1 MENNHDT
8 DSCLSPSGSIVPP
21 VHMNTSEILLRM
33 GRGEEE
39 YSSMSSLSSPDNARK
54 VSLPSQNGAASVS
67 TDASDHHPTVDES
80 SNHEEPV
87 FDSSP
92 PSLDKFLSFNSISSE
107 IQAEISEFA
116 SLSALPQRVC
126 ADQDEDMKVVDQQVQ
141 WSEKSMVGPS
151 FNNHEQTEPTLRN
164 VEPVPKLSTS
174 GASPTEAF
182 WSPESADSLN
192 FEDLK
197 DETKEIDEGI
207 LSELDT
213 VGDFRVK
220 EVDGEQNAGESVSE
234 LPVLEVRTAEDIDLA
249 FKQLHEGAELDEV
262 ILPSA
267 IKLQSAEDDKFRS
280 PDAQPSTPLQV
291 IEARFLED
299 IDVAVMQRGN
309 RVTEQEEVSMKEL
322 PVLEVR
328 TAEDIDLAFK
338 QLQEGAELEEV
349 IVPSMIKQEEDR
361 FGSPDAQPSTPLQV
375 IEAQFPEDIHIA
387 LMQRTAGPPSGS
399 TKDLPVL
406 EVRTAEDIDLAFKQL
421 HEGAEVDEVILPS
434 KIKQQSIEDE
444 FGSPE
449 EQPSTPLQV
458 VEARFIEDIHVAVMQ
473 RASKGAITE
482 AISGNELPVLEV
494 RTAEDIDLAF
504 KQLHEGAD
512 IEDIILP
519 STMGHTISAEDEF
532 RSPREQPSTPMQV
545 LQVRTAEDIDL
556 AFKQLHEG
564 AKLEEVILPSTIKQQ
579 SVEEDEFRSPSEQP
593 STPLHVVEAKH
604 IDDIHVAVLELASK
618 GVPQQKISESE
629 LPVLEVR
636 TAEDIDLAFKQLHEG
651 AELHEVILPSTIKQ
665 QSVEDEFGSPSE
677 QPSTPLQVVDA
688 RFVEDIHAAV
698 LLRQTTANNDNDN
711 TDSRNVL
718 PVLEVRTAEDIDLAF
733 KQLDEGAEV
742 DEVIVPS
749 HIKQRSLAEE
759 DFKSPDE
766 QPSTPLQVVDARFV
780 EDINT
785 AVMRLAS
792 KGNPSD
798 SA

>member
-473 RASKGAITE
+473 RASKGGIDK

-519 STMGHTISAEDEF
+519 STMGQLLAEDEF
-532 RSPREQPSTPMQV
+532 RSPGEQPSTPMQVLQVRTAEDIELAFKQLHEGADIREIILPSTISV

-677 QPSTPLQVVDA
+677 QPSTPLQVVD
-688 RFVEDIHAAV
+688 
-698 LLRQTTANNDNDN
+698 
-711 TDSRNVL
+711 
-718 PVLEVRTAEDIDLAF
+718 VRTAEDIDLAF

>member
-1 MENNHDT
+1 
-8 DSCLSPSGSIVPP
+8 
-21 VHMNTSEILLRM
+21 
-33 GRGEEE
+33 
-39 YSSMSSLSSPDNARK
+39 
-54 VSLPSQNGAASVS
+54 
-67 TDASDHHPTVDES
+67 
-80 SNHEEPV
+80 
-87 FDSSP
+87 
-92 PSLDKFLSFNSISSE
+92 
-107 IQAEISEFA
+107 
-116 SLSALPQRVC
+116 
-126 ADQDEDMKVVDQQVQ
+126 
-141 WSEKSMVGPS
+141 
-151 FNNHEQTEPTLRN
+151 

-220 EVDGEQNAGESVSE
+220 EVDGEQNAGGME
-234 LPVLEVRTAEDIDLA
+234 
-249 FKQLHEGAELDEV
+249 
-262 ILPSA
+262 
-267 IKLQSAEDDKFRS
+267 
-280 PDAQPSTPLQV
+280 
-291 IEARFLED
+291 
-299 IDVAVMQRGN
+299 
-309 RVTEQEEVSMKEL
+309 
-322 PVLEVR
+322 
-328 TAEDIDLAFK
+328 
-338 QLQEGAELEEV
+338 
-349 IVPSMIKQEEDR
+349 
-361 FGSPDAQPSTPLQV
+361 FGSQHLVKQTSSDLQQGT
-375 IEAQFPEDIHIA
+375 E
-387 LMQRTAGPPSGS
+387 
-399 TKDLPVL
+399 DLPVL

-473 RASKGAITE
+473 RASKGGIDKDDPESSDLSSTRAITE

-519 STMGHTISAEDEF
+519 STMGQLLAEDEF
-532 RSPREQPSTPMQV
+532 RSPGEQPSTPMQV
-545 LQVRTAEDIDL
+545 LQVRTAEDIEL

-564 AKLEEVILPSTIKQQ
+564 ADIREIILPSTI
-579 SVEEDEFRSPSEQP
+579 S
-593 STPLHVVEAKH
+593 
-604 IDDIHVAVLELASK
+604 ELASK